1 MAKEINSIIKIL
13 MERDEMSRMEAED
26 YLKEEVAYLS
36 IEGDSYED
44 LEEML
49 RSELGLEP
57 DYIMDLVE
65 FIENECN

>member
-1 MAKEINSIIKIL
+1 MAKEINSIINIL
-13 MERDEMSRMEAED
+13 MERDEMSQMEAED

-65 FIENECN
+65 FIENECK

>member
-13 MERDEMSRMEAED
+13 MERDEMSQMEAED

>member
-13 MERDEMSRMEAED
+13 MERDEMSQMEAED

-49 RSELGLEP
+49 RYELGLEP

>member
-13 MERDEMSRMEAED
+13 MERDEMSQMEAED
-26 YLKEEVAYLS
+26 YLKEEVVYLS

>member
-13 MERDEMSRMEAED
+13 MERDEMSQMEAED

-44 LEEML
+44 IEEML

>member
-1 MAKEINSIIKIL
+1 MPKEINSIIKIL
-13 MERDEMSRMEAED
+13 MERDEMSQMEAED

>member
-1 MAKEINSIIKIL
+1 MAKEINSIIKML
-13 MERDEMSRMEAED
+13 MERDEMSQMEAED